1 MLIKICGI
9 MSSEMALVAER
20 AGADLIGFVFAP
32 SSRQLAPERAA
43 EIAGVL
49 SPATK
54 KVGVFV
60 NESREEI
67 ERIAAIVG
75 LDYVQLHGDESM
87 EFAESLSL
95 PVIKAFTIGE
105 VSDEEL
111 ANYPA
116 DYFLLDSPGTTYRGG
131 SGIPFDWG
139 QVSSRKF
146 DREKFILAGGL
157 TADNVTEA
165 IELARPAGVD
175 VSSGVE
181 TAGEKDADK
190 IKAFIARVRG

>member
-9 MSSEMALVAER
+9 MSSEMALVAEQ
-20 AGADLIGFVFAP
+20 AGADLSGCVFAP

-43 EIAGVL
+43 KIAGVL

-87 EFAESLSL
+87 AFAESLSL

-116 DYFLLDSPGTTYRGG
+116 DYFL
-131 SGIPFDWG
+131 I
-139 QVSSRKF
+139 
-146 DREKFILAGGL
+146 
-157 TADNVTEA
+157 
-165 IELARPAGVD
+165 
-175 VSSGVE
+175 
-181 TAGEKDADK
+181 DK
-190 IKAFIARVRG
+190 IGRAHV

>member
-32 SSRQLAPERAA
+32 SSRQLVPERAA

-75 LDYVQLHGDESM
+75 LDYAQLHGDESM

-116 DYFLLDSPGTTYRGG
+116 DYRSEER
-131 SGIPFDWG
+131 
-139 QVSSRKF
+139 RCME
-146 DREKFILAGGL
+146 RA
-157 TADNVTEA
+157 
-165 IELARPAGVD
+165 
-175 VSSGVE
+175 
-181 TAGEKDADK
+181 
-190 IKAFIARVRG
+190 